1 MSKKFQCK
9 LVTAEQPYFDG
20 ECEALKIPAF
30 DGLMGVYADHAPF
43 VTELGTGVAEV
54 QVTENEMLKFAVQN
68 GFIQIV
74 DNEVTVVAERM
85 IKPNE
90 IKTDELKSKLEEM
103 KKKILAGEDLEEKEK
118 EEIEYGWL
126 KASAQLSGIEI

>member
-1 MSKKFQCK
+1 
-9 LVTAEQPYFDG
+9 
-20 ECEALKIPAF
+20 
-30 DGLMGVYADHAPF
+30 MGVYADHAPF